1 IQLHEYGH
9 GVSTR
14 LTGGSLAPLC
24 MSGHEIRGMS
34 KGWSDIFAM
43 IVTAKES
50 DKADTPVILGAYV
63 INKLKGIRSH
73 PYTTDMKINPLTYGD
88 LKTRTEL
95 HEAGKVWAT
104 MLWEVYWNLVTKSGF
119 STNLYDA
126 KGKAGNIVAM
136 QNVMGGLMHQPCKYP
151 SGYSNTSLVNA
162 RDAIIASDAAYYNGA
177 NKCEIWKGFAK
188 RGLGV
193 NAADYTND
201 FSVPAECG
209 SGSPPPLTTT
219 RGPKPTSGCTRMD
232 ICCIYVGKSCDQD

>member
-1 IQLHEYGH
+1 
-9 GVSTR
+9 
-14 LTGGSLAPLC
+14 

-34 KGWSDIFAM
+34 KGWSDIFAI

-73 PYTTDMKINPLTYGD
+73 PYTTDMKINPLTYSD

-95 HEAGKVWAT
+95 HEAGKC
-104 MLWEVYWNLVTKSGF
+104 GQPCF
-119 STNLYDA
+119 
-126 KGKAGNIVAM
+126 GKFTGTWSPR
-136 QNVMGGLMHQPCKYP
+136 MHQPC
-151 SGYSNTSLVNA
+151 SLSLVNA

-201 FSVPAECG
+201 FSVPAKCG

>member
-1 IQLHEYGH
+1 
-9 GVSTR
+9 
-14 LTGGSLAPLC
+14 

-136 QNVMGGLMHQPCKYP
+136 QNLSEENKSEVQEEVALEIKINRLSLFNRSEKGLI
-151 SGYSNTSLVNA
+151 SLVNA

>member
-1 IQLHEYGH
+1 
-9 GVSTR
+9 
-14 LTGGSLAPLC
+14 
-24 MSGHEIRGMS
+24 
-34 KGWSDIFAM
+34 M

-50 DKADTPVILGAYV
+50 DKADTPVILGAYI

-95 HEAGKVWAT
+95 HEAGQGWQHCAYAYVMHLGHQEWIFYP
-104 MLWEVYWNLVTKSGF
+104 LRCH
-119 STNLYDA
+119 
-126 KGKAGNIVAM
+126 KAAIVAM
-136 QNVMGGLMHQPCKYP
+136 QNVMGGLMHQPCSP
-151 SGYSNTSLVNA
+151 SLVNA

>member
-1 IQLHEYGH
+1 
-9 GVSTR
+9 
-14 LTGGSLAPLC
+14 
-24 MSGHEIRGMS
+24 
-34 KGWSDIFAM
+34 KGWSDIFAI

-73 PYTTDMKINPLTYGD
+73 PYTTDMKINPLTYSD

-95 HEAGKVWAT
+95 HEAGKVWAA

-136 QNVMGGLMHQPCKYP
+136 QNVMGGLMHQPCSP
-151 SGYSNTSLVNA
+151 SLVNA

-193 NAADYTND
+193 NA
-201 FSVPAECG
+201 
-209 SGSPPPLTTT
+209 
-219 RGPKPTSGCTRMD
+219 
-232 ICCIYVGKSCDQD
+232 

>member
-1 IQLHEYGH
+1 
-9 GVSTR
+9 
-14 LTGGSLAPLC
+14 

-34 KGWSDIFAM
+34 KGWSDIFAI

-63 INKLKGIRSH
+63 INKLK
-73 PYTTDMKINPLTYGD
+73 
-88 LKTRTEL
+88 EL
-95 HEAGKVWAT
+95 HEAGKVWAA

-136 QNVMGGLMHQPCKYP
+136 QNVMGGLMHQPCSP
-151 SGYSNTSLVNA
+151 SLVNA